1 MYHHPDP
8 QTSLQLGAGES
19 RLLQAKAGTCLISSA
34 GALSVTGAPLWLGEQ
49 IFRPN
54 TRLAPGQRYLIT
66 QDGWLT
72 LTAGAQGAAVGLVCP
87 KPALSLWC
95 GLYQM
100 GKKFVARYPRFA
112 GIAGIRRRAANP
124 GSLG

>member
-34 GALSVTGAPLWLGEQ
+34 GALIVTGEPLWLGEQ
-49 IFRPN
+49 VFRPR
-54 TRLAPGQRYLIT
+54 TRLAPGQRHLIA

-72 LTAGAQGAAVGLVCP
+72 LTAGPQGAAVGLVCP
-87 KPALSLWC
+87 RQTLSLLR

-100 GKKFVARYPRFA
+100 GRKFVARYPRFA
-112 GIAGIRRRAANP
+112 GISGIRRRAANP